1 MENDEVRCGQY
12 HRQFITAGE
21 HNPNDGRCF
30 SSLHHVPQAY
40 WPELFPWSQSVL
52 VYICGRGKEDH
63 LTGSATRPDS
73 GNVNFKNWKAENN
86 LVMSWLIN
94 SMTPEIGE
102 NFLLYS
108 IKDIWDVARETYSC

>member
-1 MENDEVRCGQY
+1 MTKYGAAYATD
-12 HRQFITAGE
+12 
-21 HNPNDGRCF
+21 
-30 SSLHHVPQAY
+30 SSSPLASTTQIMGDASPLSTTCH
-40 WPELFPWSQSVL
+40 
-52 VYICGRGKEDH
+52 K
-63 LTGSATRPDS
+63 LTGQNFFLGHNLSSCTFVDVARKITSRAVQHDLTH
-73 GNVNFKNWKAENN
+73 VNFKNWKAENN